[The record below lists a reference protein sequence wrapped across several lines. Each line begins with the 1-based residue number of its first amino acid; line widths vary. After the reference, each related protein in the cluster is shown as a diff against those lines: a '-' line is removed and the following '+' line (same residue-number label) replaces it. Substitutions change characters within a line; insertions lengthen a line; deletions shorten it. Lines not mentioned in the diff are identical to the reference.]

1 MLSFVFSCIYILLF
15 MPFYTLHSY
24 HSTLTSFTPPQME
37 KINLENPNDAIK
49 RESLFKKAALKALA
63 PLAFT
68 RVPHD
73 YSGVL
78 LRTRR
83 ELDDL
88 EKKFVDKD
96 AEKKRKAER
105 RIEKKIKEE
114 EEESSVEY
122 EPELTNKERKEK
134 NKKKYPKGVTK
145 GQRRKRVKSK
155 KKANRRKRS

>member
-1 MLSFVFSCIYILLF
+1 
-15 MPFYTLHSY
+15 
-24 HSTLTSFTPPQME
+24 ME
-37 KINLENPNDAIK
+37 NIHLENINDAIK
-49 RESLFKKAALKALA
+49 RETLFKKVALKALA
-63 PLAFT
+63 SVDYK
-68 RVPHD
+68 RVPQD
-73 YSGVL
+73 YKGDL

-96 AEKKRKAER
+96 LKKKAER
-105 RIEKKIKEE
+105 RIEKKIKE

-122 EPELTNKERKEK
+122 EPELTNKERREK